1 MNAILNFLFK
11 HKIFS
16 SFLCLTVIGIVIYFA
31 RFYDSNKQDTISS
44 LIGTIITILGFMLT
58 VSQLKTVEEIASSTQ
73 IEVNKAI
80 SMVRARI
87 KEIFS
92 VSECAAAQQTVNDI
106 EKYISDNKFE

>member
-58 VSQLKTVEEIASSTQ
+58 VSQLQ
-73 IEVNKAI
+73 
-80 SMVRARI
+80 
-87 KEIFS
+87 
-92 VSECAAAQQTVNDI
+92 
-106 EKYISDNKFE
+106 